1 MITKSIAHATKSGGR
16 KTAMARVQLVP
27 GSGTSI
33 VVNGKSA
40 SDYFQNNAVYLQNLV
55 NASELVKTEAKYDAY
70 VFVQGGGLSAQAQAI
85 RLALSKAFVELFPD
99 YRKSFKKPGFLTRDA
114 RIKERRK
121 YGLKK
126 LEKLHN
132 FQNVKFFIFKVKLHF
147 LTKTV
152 FLSSCLQ
159 LVTHQKTMVDKKN
172 ILFISNF
179 NKFLFFQRNGVCL
192 IFCLLN

>member
-1 MITKSIAHATKSGGR
+1 MITKSIAHSSHSGGR
-16 KTAMARVQLVP
+16 KTAIARVQLVP
-27 GSGTSI
+27 GSGTTI
-33 VVNGKSA
+33 IVNGKNA

-126 LEKLHN
+126 ARKAPQ
-132 FQNVKFFIFKVKLHF
+132 FSK
-147 LTKTV
+147 
-152 FLSSCLQ
+152 
-159 LVTHQKTMVDKKN
+159 
-172 ILFISNF
+172 
-179 NKFLFFQRNGVCL
+179 R
-192 IFCLLN
+192 